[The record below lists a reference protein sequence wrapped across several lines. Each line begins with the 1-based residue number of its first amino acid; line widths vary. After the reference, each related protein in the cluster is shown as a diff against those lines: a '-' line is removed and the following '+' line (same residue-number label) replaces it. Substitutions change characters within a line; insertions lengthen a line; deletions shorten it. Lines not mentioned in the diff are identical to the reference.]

1 MNAPVFTTNDTRRM
15 QRHLAKL
22 GTEVSCRL
30 GTLGLGPDIAVRL
43 IDFSEDG
50 MQIVVNQQLAVGEE
64 VEISLTPPA
73 SGRPIVRVAAVVRCV
88 PECDAFTVAVRFAD
102 ILSYMDMFQL
112 T

>member
-1 MNAPVFTTNDTRRM
+1 MNAPVFTTSDTRRM

-22 GTEVSCRL
+22 GTEINCRL

-50 MQIVVNQQLAVGEE
+50 MQLVVTQQLAVGAE
-64 VEISLTPPA
+64 VEISLLPPGI
-73 SGRPIVRVAAVVRCV
+73 SKPIVRVAAVVRCV

-102 ILSYMDMFQL
+102 VLGYMDMFQL